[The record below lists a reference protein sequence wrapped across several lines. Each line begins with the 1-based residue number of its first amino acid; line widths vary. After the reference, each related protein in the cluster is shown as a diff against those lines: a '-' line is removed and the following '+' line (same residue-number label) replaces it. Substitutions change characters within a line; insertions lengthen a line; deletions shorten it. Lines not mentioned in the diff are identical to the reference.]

1 MEKHPLISIITVVY
15 NGEKTIE
22 QTINSVLGQTYQNIE
37 YIIVD
42 GKSTDGTMQ
51 IVSKYKDKIAK
62 IISEKDKGIYD
73 AMNKGIA
80 AASGEIIGL
89 VNADD
94 FYEKDALQTVAMHY
108 KPGLNNYY
116 GALRNITGYG
126 SFIAPARRD
135 LDKLKRGMVVNHPS
149 LFVNKEVYD
158 KIGKFD
164 VNFRIG
170 ADWDFTLR
178 SYINN
183 VDFVK
188 IDKILSNFRIG
199 GVSGAITKKY
209 LQEMSDIRKKNKVY
223 TKVDRYYILDSI
235 KFLLFGKYLYKLFL
249 IKNKL
254 KNAE

>member
-22 QTINSVLGQTYQNIE
+22 QTITSVLEQTYKNIE

-51 IVSKYKDKIAK
+51 IVSQYKGKIAK
-62 IISEKDKGIYD
+62 IICEKDKGIYD

-94 FYEKDALQTVAMHY
+94 FYEEDALQTVAMHY
-108 KPGLNNYY
+108 KPGLVNYY
-116 GALRNITGYG
+116 GALRNITENG
-126 SFIAPARRD
+126 SFIAPARGD
-135 LDKLKRGMVVNHPS
+135 LDKLKRGMVVNHPAM
-149 LFVNKEVYD
+149 FVNKEVYD
-158 KIGKFD
+158 KIGNFD
-164 VNFRIG
+164 INFRIG

-178 SYINN
+178 SYLNN

-188 IDKILSNFRIG
+188 IDKVLSNFRIG
-199 GVSGAITKKY
+199 GVSGAISKKY
-209 LQEMSDIRKKNKVY
+209 LQEMSDIRKKNKVFGRF
-223 TKVDRYYILDSI
+223 DIYYLLDSL
-235 KFLLFGKYLYKLFL
+235 KFFFLGKYLYQLYL
-249 IKNKL
+249 IKSKL